1 MAGPGGGK
9 PRQCRGLQQT
19 CALAALDAAQG
30 MPVREEQLVNSWRM
44 DIFMQGLPRER
55 EEKSVRGENVYKEAT
70 VNKVFVSFLG
80 LGFQVHCFGFEKK
93 QKGPHSA
100 KLPSFQ
106 IMKAVRKPLPV
117 WVCGGFEFFQQGVKR
132 WSKFLW
138 TASHQGC
145 LFCSILSMWT

>member
-9 PRQCRGLQQT
+9 PWQCRVLQQT
-19 CALAALDAAQG
+19 RALAASGAAQG

-55 EEKSVRGENVYKEAT
+55 EEKRVCVWGGNVYKEAT

-93 QKGPHSA
+93 QKGPHSV
-100 KLPSFQ
+100 KLPCFQ
-106 IMKAVRKPLPV
+106 IVKALRKPIPV

-132 WSKFLW
+132 
-138 TASHQGC
+138 
-145 LFCSILSMWT
+145 